1 MPAPIE
7 LNITL
12 PGAKEV
18 AKRLGVSPSR
28 TAEILNMVD
37 MQVESPEDVPVGSPI
52 EFDITLPAKVLG
64 TLSDVTVRCTGHV
77 TAKRRSIKKRG
88 KKGGVSCVID
98 TYRFLRT
105 NNKGLRSSR

>member
-1 MPAPIE
+1 MPTPIE

-37 MQVESPEDVPVGSPI
+37 MQVESPEAVPVGSPI

-64 TLSDVTVRCTGHV
+64 TPSDVTVRCTGHV
-77 TAKRRSIKKRG
+77 TAKSRSRKR
-88 KKGGVSCVID
+88 GVSCVID
-98 TYRFLRT
+98 TYRILRT
-105 NNKGLRSSR
+105 SKSN